1 MFLGIVQ
8 PSLLLRVIDEIKRFT
23 YSLILL
29 ERTKYSELKCQVDY
43 RKKTKVLK
51 GYRIAE
57 QSAKMKKRYSAD

>member
-1 MFLGIVQ
+1 MVKRLNTEYKRMFLGIVQ
-8 PSLLLRVIDEIKRFT
+8 PSLLLMVIDEIKRLT

-51 GYRIAE
+51 GYPTA
-57 QSAKMKKRYSAD
+57 